1 MKKYIF
7 SLFLIF
13 IFINIKACY
22 GVNLVNFK
30 LITLLT
36 SNFDDLGFNNM
47 LNQGKVNV
55 EKALGITDTK
65 LYVVDGYNDT
75 KALLL
80 PIIQNEDVDFV
91 MCTSLGH
98 VDACKEIAAMYEN
111 STTIKTQFMIR
122 GSFPAT
128 SNLLQVT
135 YNYASINYISG
146 VFAGLYTNTKKIGFL
161 SPGLLGGSADC
172 FVYAFWLGAKQI
184 NPEIEFYYYNIG
196 SFLNADKTTR
206 ATAELI
212 EMGCDVIGDTLDDFS
227 AGNTVIA
234 RGYKAMGTNG
244 FPQRNVYG
252 ENVIYSYAYNWT
264 KIFLPILKNAMV
276 KGKPKNNYADFN
288 FDPSLNFYDISYG
301 FEVSNDTK
309 TKINNTITYLK
320 STPRAIHP
328 TNCNDMMLA
337 YAKKWGLNMSTTYDS
352 TKCVAGSNFFFI
364 NQPFPGMTY
373 LGYYNITNTEVKFPS
388 SIQTGISIVSGIL
401 IALVLFIMVGV
412 YKYRASS
419 SIRSA
424 SPIFLIF
431 ILFGALIVY
440 GGIILWV
447 SSLNDRVCNG
457 RLWMVTLGFS
467 TLIGSLVVKNFRIWL
482 IFDNPEL
489 KTVKI
494 TNYQLYP
501 WVACCL
507 VINIVLMSILTSVGD
522 LREIDATGIDSLGK
536 YEFMRICKMNHAG
549 ASVLYSILAYFGALL
564 LTGVFVS
571 WKIRIVDI
579 EEFNESRAIAHT
591 LYAISFCLFVIV
603 PLMISPLQKQSET
616 IILSVAGLFITTAA
630 VFIIFLPKF
639 YRVYE
644 YGVEGTNEMF
654 KSKKSSNIATAR
666 AESHKSSG
674 SGRTNRRGNLVS
686 GDFSDDSESS
696 ISEPNQVADVTS
708 GAVLADFTEESVSD
722 NENDNKD
729 KNKIEDE
736 GVELSNISQPQE
748 IEQQPSEEKNEE
760 QHQPSEEKIE
770 EQQ

>member
-1 MKKYIF
+1 MKKIILF
-7 SLFLIF
+7 VLFLILF
-13 IFINIKACY
+13 CSNIKSSY

-30 LITLLT
+30 MITLL
-36 SNFDDLGFNNM
+36 SNNFNDLGFNNM

-65 LYVVDGYNDT
+65 LYIVDGYNLT

-80 PIIQNEDVDFV
+80 PIVQNEDVDFV

-98 VDACKEIAAMYEN
+98 VDACKEIAKMYEN
-111 STTIKTQFMIR
+111 STTIHTQFMIR
-122 GSFPAT
+122 GSNTAT

-146 VFAGLYTNTKKIGFL
+146 VFAGLYTQTNKIGFL

-172 FVYAFWLGAKQI
+172 FVYSFWLGAKQI
-184 NPEIEFYYYNIG
+184 NPNIEFYYYNIG
-196 SFLNADKTTR
+196 AFLNPDKTTR
-206 ATAELI
+206 ATNELLD
-212 EMGCDVIGDTLDDFS
+212 MGCDVIGDTLDDFS

-234 RGYKAMGTNG
+234 RGYKALGTNG
-244 FPQRNVYG
+244 FPQRVVYG
-252 ENVIYSYAYNWT
+252 ENVVFSYSYNWT
-264 KIFLPILKNAMV
+264 KIFLPIIKNAMA

-288 FDPSLNFYDISYG
+288 IDPTTNFYDISYG
-301 FEVSNDTK
+301 FDVPQSTISKVNDS
-309 TKINNTITYLK
+309 ISYLK
-320 STPRAIHP
+320 SIPRAIHP
-328 TNCNDMMLA
+328 TNCNDLMLD
-337 YAKKWGLNMSTTYDS
+337 YAKKWNLNMSTIYDS
-352 TKCVAGSNFFFI
+352 SKCIAGSNFFFI
-364 NQPFPGMTY
+364 NEPFPGMTY
-373 LGYYNITNTEVKFPS
+373 FGYYNITNTQVKFSP
-388 SIQTGISIVSGIL
+388 SIQVGVSIVSGVLMAIVIL
-401 IALVLFIMVGV
+401 IIIGV
-412 YKYRASS
+412 YYFRASS

-447 SSLNDRVCNG
+447 SELNDSVCNG

-501 WVACCL
+501 WVGCCL
-507 VINIVLMSILTSVGD
+507 VINIILMSVLTSVGD
-522 LREIDATGIDSLGK
+522 LREVDATDIDSLGK
-536 YEFMRICKMNHAG
+536 YEFMKICKMNHSG
-549 ASVLYSILAYFGALL
+549 ASVLYTILAYFGALL

-603 PLMISPLQKQSET
+603 PLMISPLEKQSET

-630 VFIIFLPKF
+630 VLIIFVPKF
-639 YRVYE
+639 LRVYE
-644 YGVEGTNEMF
+644 YGDEGTNEMF
-654 KSKKSSNIATAR
+654 KSKRSSNIATAR
-666 AESHKSSG
+666 AESHKTSN

-686 GDFSDDSESS
+686 GDFTDDSESS
-696 ISEPNQVADVTS
+696 VIEPNQEVADVTS
-708 GAVLADFTEESVSD
+708 GAVLAEFTEESVSD
-722 NENDNKD
+722 DENDN
-729 KNKIEDE
+729 NQNENNE
-736 GVELSNISQPQE
+736 NNENNQVESSEINQPEPPQHNQE
-748 IEQQPSEEKNEE
+748 IEQQPVENN
-760 QHQPSEEKIE
+760 QD
-770 EQQ
+770 